1 MERVFIERYIYVMY
15 NVLTPERM
23 VTILN
28 DYVKELEPEM
38 ERHIKR
44 WYSPRSMDLWN
55 SKVESVRFF
64 IMNRR
69 EKAISQLKGYFDLSD
84 SQIQEY
90 VNKATKEHS

>member
-1 MERVFIERYIYVMY
+1 MY

-55 SKVESVRFF
+55 SKVEAVKSF